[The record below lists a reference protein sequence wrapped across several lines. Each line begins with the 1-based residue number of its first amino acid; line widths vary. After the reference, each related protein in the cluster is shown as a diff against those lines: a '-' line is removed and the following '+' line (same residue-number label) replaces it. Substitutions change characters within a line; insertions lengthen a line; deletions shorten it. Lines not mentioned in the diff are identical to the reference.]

1 MTLPGTTSDPL
12 TRDVA
17 TYDLAWTVVVWDDP
31 VNLMVYVV
39 FVFQTVL
46 GIDTERA
53 TKLMLE
59 VHNEGK
65 SVVFSGMRERAESI
79 AARIHSHGLWA
90 TVSR

>member
-1 MTLPGTTSDPL
+1 VTSPDTINYPRL
-12 TRDVA
+12 EDVPA
-17 TYDLAWTVVVWDDP
+17 YDRAWTVIVWDDP
-31 VNLMVYVV
+31 VNLMDYVV

-46 GIDTERA
+46 GIDVEKA

-65 SVVFSGMRERAESI
+65 SAVFSGVRERAESI
-79 AARIHSHGLWA
+79 AMRMHSHGLWA